1 MEQIPLGAQKR
12 TVLGRKVKNLRK
24 EGFIPAHVF
33 GHKVK
38 TEHIQVK
45 AGEFSKVFEKAG
57 ETGIVDLAVDS
68 SPRSPRSGGAGGEAG
83 QKKPVLIR
91 NVQVHPVTDQPLH
104 IDFYQVNLTEKV
116 KVNVPLEVVSEA
128 PAVEK
133 KIGLLLT
140 PVSELEIEALP
151 TDLPEKIEINV
162 EKLENV
168 GDEIKVK
175 DLAIDKSKIEVLTD
189 AELVVAQI
197 GELVT
202 KEMEAVE
209 AEIEAEKVEAA
220 AEAAPAEAVP
230 AAEGEPRPEGREE
243 AAAEEKPAEE
253 KVAEAAEA
261 ETAAQEPSAKVPQEQ
276 KGETKKPE

>member
-1 MEQIPLGAQKR
+1 MLVFPNMEQIPLTAQKR
-12 TVLGRKVKNLRK
+12 TILGRKVKNLRK
-24 EGFIPAHVF
+24 EGLIPAHVF
-33 GHKVK
+33 GHKIK

-45 AGEFSKVFEKAG
+45 TGDFSKVYDAAG
-57 ETGIVDLAVDS
+57 ETGIVDLAVDN
-68 SPRSPRSGGAGGEAG
+68 

-91 NVQVHPVTDQPLH
+91 NVQIHPVTDEPLH
-104 IDFYQVNLTEKV
+104 IDFYQVNLAEKV
-116 KVNVPLEVVSEA
+116 KVNVPLEVVGEA

-175 DLAIDKSKIEVLTD
+175 DLDVDRLKIEILTD
-189 AELVVAQI
+189 SELVVVQI

-209 AEIEAEKVEAA
+209 AEIEAEKAEAV
-220 AEAAPAEAVP
+220 AEAAP
-230 AAEGEPRPEGREE
+230 AAEGEPRPEVPEGE
-243 AAAEEKPAEE
+243 AAAEVKPTEE
-253 KVAEAAEA
+253 KVAEAVKA
-261 ETAAQEPSAKVPQEQ
+261 ETVAQEPSEKVSEEPRDEAKKQ
-276 KGETKKPE
+276 GN